1 MLSCLFV
8 FDEIEKG
15 WTDGIVTRH
24 PYQMDVLYI
33 SKELRGRLRLFDILM
48 IF

>member
-15 WTDGIVTRH
+15 WIDGIVTRH

-33 SKELRGRLRLFDILM
+33 SKEFEGGGEVV
-48 IF
+48 